1 MKKHPAL
8 IVGGAVVATALG
20 LATPAMATSHTNGA
34 CTWTGTVNYG
44 GGYDT
49 AYEGTTDDC
58 QYVQARIKLRSD
70 AGVYYYITDSAQ
82 PSFSKATNN
91 TADAMTNGYSR
102 AKPGNGVVSA
112 YLLD

>member
-44 GGYDT
+44 GGYDS
-49 AYEGTTDDC
+49 AYEGSVDDC
-58 QYVQARIKLRSD
+58 QYVTARIRLRAD
-70 AGVYYYITDSAQ
+70 AGIYYYITGSDGA
-82 PSFSKATNN
+82 SFSSASNN
-91 TADAMTNGYSR
+91 TADPMTNGYSR
-102 AKPGNGVVSA
+102 GKPGNGVVSS
-112 YLLD
+112 YLVD